1 MPAVPPSACSA
12 AVPRGS
18 AHTLKL
24 RLALMGGVLI
34 ALAVALTVGL
44 TLNGVGARADRLA
57 LDLSLSQ
64 TRKYA
69 KLVSTRLV
77 ELQLALR
84 SAAEAGDTREITD
97 ADQARRFLTQH
108 VELARQFDS
117 LFVATP
123 AGKMLALRDER
134 GMHHPEFSVADRP
147 YFQQTLAQQRPI
159 ISQPVMGRASLEP
172 VLVLTFP
179 VRGSDGKIAAVLG
192 GGLRMATH
200 RLLADIV
207 DIDDDDPSRTAVVD
221 AQGLIVAHHDR
232 GWLMRDAS
240 YEPALT
246 ATIARWNEAGRPA
259 EPSGEAVRLGQRLIT
274 WAGVPDAE
282 WVVFRYVDE
291 EAVLGGI
298 TQARQQ
304 AIKVG
309 ALVAAAGGLLLLVT
323 TMVLLRPLRK
333 LEQVAQSLADGAL
346 PEATA
351 WPAARGE
358 IGRLAAVLRRSIED
372 RAAAD
377 ADGRRL
383 LAQLQ
388 AMMAHAPVG
397 FAFTRERRF
406 EMVSAHFERLLG
418 YPAGMLMGQ
427 PPRII
432 YASDQVYDETGERV
446 STAFGERRAF
456 EDEIECVRRD
466 GSRFWGGIKG
476 QPLRW
481 DEAGAGTIW
490 TLQDVTA
497 QRLERQSLAW
507 ASAHDALTALVNR
520 AEYERRLDGL
530 LKDRRAG
537 QASAL
542 FIDLDGFKTVND
554 SSGHAAGD
562 AMLVAV
568 ARALE
573 HEVRHGDT
581 VARLGGDEFA
591 ILLPGCPREGAL
603 RLAENMRVAIQAL
616 QLSWAG
622 QHHTISASIGVVH
635 LAGGLSDIASVM
647 AAADAACYAA
657 KRNGRNG
664 VREHAQAGLRLVGS

>member
-1 MPAVPPSACSA
+1 
-12 AVPRGS
+12 
-18 AHTLKL
+18 
-24 RLALMGGVLI
+24 MGGVLI

-44 TLNGVGARADRLA
+44 TLNAVGERADRLA
-57 LDLSLSQ
+57 LDLSLAQ

-69 KLVSTRLV
+69 KLVSSRLV
-77 ELQLALR
+77 ELQLAMR
-84 SAAEAGDTREITD
+84 SASEAGDARELNE

-108 VELARQFDS
+108 VELVRQFDS

-123 AGKMLALRDER
+123 GGKMLAQQDDR
-134 GMHHPEFSVADRP
+134 GLHYPDFSIADRQ
-147 YFQQTLAQQRPI
+147 YFQLTIAQQRPI
-159 ISQPVMGRASLEP
+159 ISEPVMGRAAKQPMLI
-172 VLVLTFP
+172 LTFP
-179 VRGSDGKIAAVLG
+179 VRGSDGKVAAVLG

-207 DIDDDDPSRTAVVD
+207 DIDDDDPSRTVVVD
-221 AQGLIVAHHDR
+221 ARGRIVAHHDR
-232 GWLMRDAS
+232 DWLMREAAL
-240 YEPALT
+240 EPALT
-246 ATIARWNEAGRPA
+246 SAIERWTEAGRPA
-259 EPSGEAVRLGQRLIT
+259 EPSGEALRLGHRLIT
-274 WAGVPDAE
+274 SAGVPDAE
-282 WVVFRYVDE
+282 WVVFRSVDE
-291 EAVLGGI
+291 DAVLGGV

-304 AIKVG
+304 AVKVG
-309 ALVAAAGGLLLLVT
+309 ALVAAVGGLLLLAT

-333 LEQVAQSLADGAL
+333 LERVAQSLADGAL
-346 PEATA
+346 PDAAA
-351 WPAARGE
+351 WPVARGE

-418 YPAGMLMGQ
+418 YPAGLLAGQ

-432 YASDQVYDETGERV
+432 YASDQVYDEIGARV
-446 STAFGERRAF
+446 SAAFGERRAF
-456 EDEIECVRRD
+456 EEEIECVRRD
-466 GSRFWGGIKG
+466 GSHFWGGLKG
-476 QPLRW
+476 QPVRW

-490 TLQDVTA
+490 TLQDVTE
-497 QRLERQSLAW
+497 QRRERQSLAW

-520 AEYERRLDGL
+520 AEYGRRLERL
-530 LKDRRAG
+530 LKDRRVVH
-537 QASAL
+537 ASAL
-542 FIDLDGFKTVND
+542 FIDLDRFKAIND

-568 ARALE
+568 ARAPE
-573 HEVRHGDT
+573 SEVRHGDT

-591 ILLPGCPREGAL
+591 VLLPGCPREGAL
-603 RLAENMRVAIQAL
+603 RLAEKMRAAIEAL
-616 QLSWAG
+616 DLTWAG
-622 QHHTISASIGVVH
+622 QQHAVSASIGVVH
-635 LAGGLSDIASVM
+635 LEAGLSDIAAVM

-657 KRNGRNG
+657 KRSGRNG
-664 VREHAQAGLRLVGS
+664 VREHVQPGLRLVSS